1 MPRKWFPPGQDAW
14 NSPSLLR
21 HFQQTFKPT
30 TLFHSSISTTRR
42 LTWLQKMLREIGESP
57 GSITFIFRKCKEQ
70 TAWSLVGG
78 NAERLICPNQ
88 DFSILFVTIFRLSA
102 GVSALQ
108 LSPVGVT
115 SQYTTERTTNKQFT
129 ALTASNTALLS
140 LREYNK
146 PIENDQILQ

>member
-1 MPRKWFPPGQDAW
+1 MHFPRLTVPRKWFPPGQDAW

-57 GSITFIFRKCKEQ
+57 GSITFIFRKWKEQ

-88 DFSILFVTIFRLSA
+88 DFSILFVTIFACLL
-102 GVSALQ
+102 VSPR
-108 LSPVGVT
+108 S
-115 SQYTTERTTNKQFT
+115 SF
-129 ALTASNTALLS
+129 LLS
-140 LREYNK
+140 VSRPSTQPRGLLTNSSLH
-146 PIENDQILQ
+146 LQH